1 VLLSITDLEPG
12 RAYVEEEKV
21 PLAPAPEAGLV
32 RKLLRKGRSL
42 ARHPSR
48 LPRLVFR
55 GRRVAS
61 AVGQIVLAPPDPQT
75 AFKGELGVSK
85 RIAWSG
91 PIPLDQV
98 KAIGC
103 ALGGTVND
111 VLLTAASG
119 ALRRYLQGHGESAD
133 GITLHAAVP
142 VNLRADGTEGQLG
155 NRVGTVFAPLPV
167 GVADPA
173 ARLRAVK
180 CAMDRLKES
189 YQAPV
194 TFAGMQALG
203 LTATPLQR
211 TAVGVLGGRA
221 TAIMTNVVGPLE
233 RRYLAGAP
241 VDALLFWVPKT
252 GGLALGLSILSYAGQ
267 VRLGV
272 ITDQGLVSDPE
283 AIVAGFEA
291 EFEAL
296 LAAAQEAR
304 AAPTLQDLEARLD
317 EARAMLETLKA
328 RAAAGNKP
336 GGRG

>member
-1 VLLSITDLEPG
+1 
-12 RAYVEEEKV
+12 
-21 PLAPAPEAGLV
+21 
-32 RKLLRKGRSL
+32 
-42 ARHPSR
+42 
-48 LPRLVFR
+48 
-55 GRRVAS
+55 
-61 AVGQIVLAPPDPQT
+61 
-75 AFKGELGVSK
+75 
-85 RIAWSG
+85 
-91 PIPLDQV
+91 
-98 KAIGC
+98 
-103 ALGGTVND
+103 
-111 VLLTAASG
+111 
-119 ALRRYLQGHGESAD
+119 
-133 GITLHAAVP
+133 
-142 VNLRADGTEGQLG
+142 
-155 NRVGTVFAPLPV
+155 
-167 GVADPA
+167 
-173 ARLRAVK
+173 
-180 CAMDRLKES
+180 
-189 YQAPV
+189 
-194 TFAGMQALG
+194 MQALG